1 MRATTAKLGVGM
13 ASLGA
18 RPTATGSMA
27 SGEAGKV
34 PPHGSD
40 GDSAAANMPY
50 APPGEGPPTGSVKG
64 HRGAP
69 GVPGVTHGTP
79 WDG

>member
-40 GDSAAANMPY
+40 GDSAAANMP
-50 APPGEGPPTGSVKG
+50 
-64 HRGAP
+64 
-69 GVPGVTHGTP
+69 
-79 WDG
+79 